1 MFSFNANHDIIGSER
16 IRGDIMEISAR
27 EYPLFSAC
35 GLNCGLC
42 PRFYTD
48 GPSRC
53 PGCGAEDFA
62 IKHPSCG
69 ILSCCRR
76 HEVDYCGLCG
86 EYPCARY
93 DGAAKYDSFITHQNQ
108 MINFEKVKEIG
119 FTAYRVELNQKAAL
133 LSELLNRFDDGRRKG
148 YFCLAINLLELEDIE
163 SVMVKLTAY
172 GQTGMPKEKAAAA
185 VGLFETI
192 AE

>member
-1 MFSFNANHDIIGSER
+1 
-16 IRGDIMEISAR
+16 
-27 EYPLFSAC
+27 
-35 GLNCGLC
+35 
-42 PRFYTD
+42 
-48 GPSRC
+48 
-53 PGCGAEDFA
+53 
-62 IKHPSCG
+62 
-69 ILSCCRR
+69 
-76 HEVDYCGLCG
+76 
-86 EYPCARY
+86 
-93 DGAAKYDSFITHQNQ
+93 

-192 AE
+192 AEQRGVTLKLRKPEPKKEAEKKAL